1 MSIDIPPDLQRAL
14 SDRAAQRQMSLDGL
28 VHEALAW
35 YLQIDPELLDEFA
48 AWQEVRDEAWR
59 LVEDSLS

>member
-1 MSIDIPPDLQRAL
+1 MTINLSPEMQQKLGDL
-14 SDRAAQRQMSLDGL
+14 SAQRQVPPEELI
-28 VHEALAW
+28 HEALAW